1 MLAWESKTWKQC
13 IDYAFNVLIYQE
25 KNLYIEHYAQ
35 LILGQM
41 DVAYVICRKKEW
53 IYSELNEVYKDLEK
67 CKCLIH
73 AVVTATPHWKL
84 EILLEFLKLN
94 KNIDAFKALN
104 LFPMGGSYSG
114 SEVPLI
120 IDKIKFLQLLKE
132 NMEGVDFIEH
142 RKYIEEYCRKLEKYK
157 DSVELEEYLENIDY
171 S

>member
-1 MLAWESKTWKQC
+1 M
-13 IDYAFNVLIYQE
+13 
-25 KNLYIEHYAQ
+25 
-35 LILGQM
+35 
-41 DVAYVICRKKEW
+41 
-53 IYSELNEVYKDLEK
+53 
-67 CKCLIH
+67 
-73 AVVTATPHWKL
+73 
-84 EILLEFLKLN
+84 EFLKLN